1 MSYSIELDNSSS
13 PPLVRFKLG
22 EDFTGDD
29 FENWL
34 VEYDQIMSVQ
44 TVITNVIVDTSQSKK
59 VHNAIRRAFSKM
71 NFPDKYPYL
80 GWTVIW
86 GESRVIATTV
96 KFVSIANKDLKIH
109 YTITEKAALEFLG
122 NLSDN

>member
-1 MSYSIELDNSSS
+1 MGFSIELDNSSS
-13 PPLVRFKLG
+13 PSLVRFKLG

-34 VEYDQIMSVQ
+34 DDYDKIMSAQ
-44 TVITNVIVDTSQSKK
+44 TVITNVIVDTSQNKK

-71 NFPDKYPYL
+71 DFPDKYPFL

-86 GESRVIATTV
+86 GESRVVATTV

-109 YTITEKAALEFLG
+109 YTKTEKDALEFLG